1 MICGIF
7 DTPSS
12 PLCAN
17 SHNPHCGLLWLITLP
32 AFDHTPVNADV
43 VDAPNETRPKLS
55 HLYDGL
61 NVADPLIETLGAVA
75 DFLSRHLEAL

>member
-17 SHNPHCGLLWLITLP
+17 SRNPHRGLLWLITMP

-43 VDAPNETRPKLS
+43 VDATNEKCPTLF

-61 NVADPLIETLGAVA
+61 NVANPLIETVGAVA